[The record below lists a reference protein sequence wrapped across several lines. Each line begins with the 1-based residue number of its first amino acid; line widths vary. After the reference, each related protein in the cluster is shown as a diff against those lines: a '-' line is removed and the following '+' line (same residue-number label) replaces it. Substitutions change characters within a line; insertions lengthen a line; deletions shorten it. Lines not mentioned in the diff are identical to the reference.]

1 MFQNDPEKG
10 EFDEEDEFE
19 LKDDL
24 VESLP
29 ELLKVS

>member
-1 MFQNDPEKG
+1 MYQNDPEK
-10 EFDEEDEFE
+10 ESAEEDEFE

-29 ELLKVS
+29 ETTKG